1 MSWSSNERI
10 SETSKLALES
20 KNHKS
25 AARQIIQ
32 IDLHSLNQ
40 IKEFVNQTLRIR
52 GMSQS
57 EALSIV
63 NLSSVSTRNKEYLFA
78 EIIDASKELKKTV
91 DQEKIL
97 AAIAKCLD
105 DMTKSDNKES
115 ALAKKDSQIAKK

>member
-1 MSWSSNERI
+1 
-10 SETSKLALES
+10 
-20 KNHKS
+20 
-25 AARQIIQ
+25 
-32 IDLHSLNQ
+32 
-40 IKEFVNQTLRIR
+40 
-52 GMSQS
+52 MSQS